1 MKKKILV
8 MLFSLILIPLV
19 TAQIAVQDEVVK
31 NVLTPE
37 ETASFTLSI
46 TNGGSS
52 SDVFGISIGDTNW
65 RDKIEDDFL
74 EVAAGKTA
82 QTEIEL
88 TPNKAL
94 KPGRYSVNLRVYS
107 RTQPETF
114 IDHLLVVDV
123 IAYEDLISAS
133 IESNPDGLDPRRE
146 NLIRLNLKNK
156 NSIGLKGIKVTL
168 ESSLFE
174 DSREVDFLPA
184 ELRNEE
190 FQVNLD
196 ENIER
201 GDYDVRILVELNGN
215 KLVDKTEKIKVGS
228 YKDVTDDESVNN
240 AFLLTERKFV
250 KHNSGNIET
259 TETYKAR
266 VTTFESYFTSVYP
279 APTKAFR
286 ENGGYYYQWNFI
298 LKPGESYKISVST
311 SYRTPI
317 SIVIVTI
324 LLLGLLYYTF
334 GTKVSIKKRI
344 LTVKSG
350 NNVNMKVLLIVKNES
365 RKALKNLTLIDYL
378 PKGTKV
384 PAEFG
389 VPKPNKVS
397 RGSGTEMLL
406 WRLDNMVKGEE
417 RVVSYRVKDNYDV
430 PGIHVPRAIVKYRVG
445 ERDVVTKSN
454 KNFVNL

>member
-19 TAQIAVQDEVVK
+19 IAQIAVQDEIVK

-37 ETASFTLSI
+37 ETASFTLSL

-52 SDVFGISIGDTNW
+52 ADVFGISIGDTNW

-74 EVAAGKTA
+74 EVAAGKTVK
-82 QTEIEL
+82 TSIEL
-88 TPNKAL
+88 TPNKGL

-107 RTQPETF
+107 RTKPEIF
-114 IDHLLVVDV
+114 IDHLLVIDV
-123 IAYEDLISAS
+123 IAYGELLSSS
-133 IESNPDGLDPRRE
+133 IESNPDGLDPRKE

-156 NSIGLKGIKVTL
+156 NSIELKNIEIKL

-174 DSREVDFLPA
+174 DSRVVDFLPA
-184 ELRNEE
+184 ELRSEE

-196 ENIER
+196 KDTEKGE
-201 GDYDVRILVELNGN
+201 YDVRTLIELNGN
-215 KLVDKTEKIKVGS
+215 KLVDKTEKVKVGF
-228 YKDVTDDESVNN
+228 YKDVTDDESVND

-250 KHNSGNIET
+250 KHNNGNVET

-266 VTTFESYFTSVYP
+266 VSTFESYFTSVYP
-279 APTKAFR
+279 APTKSYR
-286 ENGGYYYQWNFI
+286 ENGGYYYQWDFA
-298 LKPGESYKISVST
+298 LKSGESYKINVST

-317 SIVIVTI
+317 SIVIVLV
-324 LLLGLLYYTF
+324 LLLWLLYYTF
-334 GTKVSIKKRI
+334 GTKVSVNKRI

-350 NNVNMKVLLIVKNES
+350 KTVNMKVLLIVKNES
-365 RKALKNLTLIDYL
+365 RKAIKNLTLIDYL

-397 RGSGTEMLL
+397 RDAGTEMLL

-417 RVVSYRVKDNYDV
+417 RVVSYRVKDDYDV

-445 ERDVVTKSN
+445 ERDIVVKSN